1 MNKPVQILFIEDNQG
16 DVRLTRE
23 MLNDVKNF
31 PYQMTDVASLSEG
44 KKLIPKNKFDVILLD
59 LGLPD
64 SQGIETF
71 HNLIDHSQQLPII
84 VLTGLGDEQ
93 IGMKAIK
100 NGAQD
105 YLLKGEISGT
115 FLARTIQYAIERYQ
129 TEHSLKQKSFE
140 LGERVKELKC
150 LIDVSN
156 FAYLKDTSL
165 EKRLQEIIN
174 ILPKAWQF
182 PEFTQARLKIEDK
195 EIKTNNFQKSDWKL
209 DKEIQVYGESKGKI
223 EVCYLKEMPDADEG
237 PFLKEERD
245 LINALA
251 LRLGEIIE
259 RDQAVDDLKKSYKKV
274 KKTLEGTIKALS
286 LTVETRD
293 PYTAGHQE
301 RVTTLV
307 TAIADEMG
315 LSKEKKTGLELA
327 ARIHDIGKINI
338 PVEILS
344 KPGQLDEFEYSLLK
358 NHPETGYEILK
369 NIDFPWPIAKIVL
382 QHHERMDGSGYP
394 KGLKRKD
401 IILEARILGVSDVV
415 EAMSSHRPYRPAL
428 TIEESLKEIEQNRGI
443 LYDKKVVDAC
453 LKLFRKKKF

>member
-1 MNKPVQILFIEDNQG
+1 M
-16 DVRLTRE
+16 RLTRE

-31 PYQMTDVASLSEG
+31 PYQMTHVASLSEG

-64 SQGIETF
+64 SLGIDTL
-71 HNLIDHSQQLPII
+71 HNLTNHSGQLPTI
-84 VLTGLGDEQ
+84 VLTGLEDEQ
-93 IGMKAIK
+93 IGMRAIK

-105 YLLKGEISGT
+105 FLVKGETNGT
-115 FLARTIQYAIERYQ
+115 FLARTIQYAIERKQ
-129 TEHSLKQKSFE
+129 TEHTLKKKSFE

-156 FAYLKDTSL
+156 FAYLKDISL
-165 EKRLQEIIN
+165 EKRLHEIVN

-182 PEFTQARLKIEDK
+182 PEVTGARLKLEGK
-195 EIKTNNFQKSDWKL
+195 EIKTNNFKDSDWKQ
-209 DKEIQVYGESKGKI
+209 DKEIQIYGEIKGKI
-223 EVCYLKEMPDADEG
+223 EICYLKEMPDEDEG

-259 RDQAVDDLKKSYKKV
+259 RDQAVDDLKKSYKKAE
-274 KKTLEGTIKALS
+274 KTLEGTIQALS
-286 LTVETRD
+286 LAVESRD

-307 TAIADEMG
+307 KAIADEMG
-315 LSKEKKTGLELA
+315 ISEEKKTGLQLA

-338 PVEILS
+338 PAEILS
-344 KPGQLDEFEYSLLK
+344 KPGKLNEFEYSLLK

-394 KGLKRKD
+394 KNLKGKD
-401 IILEARILGVSDVV
+401 IILEARILGVADVV
-415 EAMSSHRPYRPAL
+415 EAMSSNRPYRPAL
-428 TIEESLKEIEQNRGI
+428 TIEESLREINQNRGI
-443 LYDKKVVDAC
+443 LYDENVVDAC
-453 LKLFRKKKF
+453 LKLFDNNRFKIK